1 MAVGERE
8 EASRSHALTRR
19 GPLNAVFNVPVTG
32 FALSE
37 LERFVVGSTWAS
49 ARLTRSS
56 PGFNMTGLQ
65 PLEEGGRE
73 TVALRGL
80 PLGDGT
86 VRRDDGEESK
96 NDRLTGANEG
106 NEGFLAGERPAL
118 GQLGRLL

>member
-56 PGFNMTGLQ
+56 PGYHMGGFQ
-65 PLEEGGRE
+65 PRE
-73 TVALRGL
+73 RNPWST
-80 PLGDGT
+80 PIIQGDG
-86 VRRDDGEESK
+86 EI
-96 NDRLTGANEG
+96 
-106 NEGFLAGERPAL
+106 
-118 GQLGRLL
+118 